1 MDSETQLKNGG
12 VELSPDLT
20 PEQWVQRLTD
30 LHETSMSELR
40 KLNRHYDLD
49 QPLSYMHPELWLEV
63 SERIKP
69 VLIAWPQIVVDSI
82 EERLDVTGFRFDN
95 STDGRDDKRLWDWW
109 QANNLDEGSEQVHLE
124 ALISG
129 RSFMIVGSRED
140 DKTVPLITVES
151 PLQMFA
157 DFDPQT
163 RKVRAAI
170 KRWVDGT
177 EQFTTLYLP
186 DSTTRYGITGNGALE
201 VIGTP
206 DEHELGVVPVVPFV
220 NRGRMT
226 RLDKSDHLTT
236 PGRSELAPILPLSDA
251 ACKIATDMMV
261 AAETVAIPSRY
272 AFGLSKDDFQDKN
285 GNPVSPWRTVLGK
298 LLTHEDKDIKVG
310 QWPSADL
317 GNFHNTINALAQIV
331 AAVASLPPHYLGFTT
346 DNPASA
352 DAIRSNEG
360 RLVKRAERKQVSF
373 GESHEQVMS
382 LAERII
388 DGEWNAS
395 ARRLE
400 TRWRDASTPTISQA
414 ADAVQKLVASKV
426 IPIEQAR
433 EDLGYTEGQRLRM
446 DAWDKAR
453 TARVADAMLFGSA
466 AGANELTPPP
476 PVAPPVVTPTAMPMA
491 GMATKG
497 MHSDM
502 PLPGA

>member
-1 MDSETQLKNGG
+1 M
-12 VELSPDLT
+12 ELSLTLT
-20 PEQWVQRLTD
+20 PEQWVRLLTD
-30 LHETSMSELR
+30 RHENSMPEL
-40 KLNRHYDLD
+40 KKVNRHYDLD

-69 VLIAWPQIVVDSI
+69 VLIAWPQVVVDSI
-82 EERLDVTGFRFDN
+82 EERLDVIGFRFDN
-95 STDGRDDKRLWDWW
+95 STDGRDDARLWDWW

-124 ALISG
+124 ALIAG
-129 RSFMIVGSRED
+129 RAFEIVGTRED

-151 PLQMFA
+151 PLQVFA

-163 RKVRAAI
+163 RKVRAAL
-170 KRWVDGT
+170 KRWRDGN
-177 EQFTTLYLP
+177 EQFVTLYLP
-186 DSTTRYGITGNGALE
+186 DSTTRYQRTGTTALE
-201 VIGTP
+201 VINV
-206 DEHELGVVPVVPFV
+206 DRHQLGVVPVVPFV

-226 RLDKSDHLTT
+226 KLDRSEQIME
-236 PGRSELAPILPLSDA
+236 PGRSELSPILPLSDA

-272 AFGLSKDDFQDKN
+272 AFGLSKDEFVDKN
-285 GNPVSPWRTVLGK
+285 GNPVSPWRTILGK
-298 LLTHEDKDIKVG
+298 LLTHEDKDIVVG

-317 GNFHNTINALAQIV
+317 GNFHNTLNELARIV

-352 DAIRSNEG
+352 DAIRSNEA

-388 DGEWNAS
+388 DGEWNIN

-433 EDLGYTEGQRLRM
+433 EDLGYTEGARKRM
-446 DAWDKAR
+446 DAWDAAR
-453 TARVADAMLFGSA
+453 TEREANAMLFGSA
-466 AGANELTPPP
+466 VGADQIAHAAELVAAPAAA
-476 PVAPPVVTPTAMPMA
+476 PVAPSAA
-491 GMATKG
+491 SMATKG
-497 MHSDM
+497 MHSDSM
-502 PLPGA
+502 PHSGM

>member
-1 MDSETQLKNGG
+1 

-20 PEQWVQRLTD
+20 SEQWVQMLARRHDT
-30 LHETSMSELR
+30 EMPELR
-40 KLNRHYDLD
+40 KFNRHYDLV

-69 VLIAWPQIVVDSI
+69 VLIAWPMVVIDSV
-82 EERLDVTGFRFDN
+82 EERLDVIGFRFDN
-95 STDGRDDKRLWDWW
+95 STDGRDDSTLWDWW

-129 RSFMIVGSRED
+129 RSFVIVGTRED
-140 DKTVPLITVES
+140 DQTVPLITAES
-151 PLQMFA
+151 PLQVFA

-163 RKVRAAI
+163 RKVRAAL
-170 KRWVDGT
+170 KHWADRN
-177 EQFTTLYLP
+177 EQFSTLYLP
-186 DSTTRYGITGNGALE
+186 NSTTRYRTAGNGELE
-201 VIGTP
+201 LIGF
-206 DEHELGVVPVVPFV
+206 DEHGLGVVPVVPFV

-226 RLDKSDHLTT
+226 QLDRSDQITS
-236 PGRSELAPILPLSDA
+236 PGRSELVPILPLSDA

-272 AFGLSKDDFQDKN
+272 AFGLSKDDFFDKN
-285 GNPVSPWRTVLGK
+285 GNPVSPWKTVLGK

-317 GNFHNTINALAQIV
+317 GNFHNTINSLAEIV
-331 AAVASLPPHYLGFTT
+331 AAVASLPPHYLGRAT
-346 DNPASA
+346 DNPSSA
-352 DAIRSNEG
+352 DAIRSNEA
-360 RLVKRAERKQVSF
+360 RLVKRCERKQVSF
-373 GESHEQVMS
+373 GESWEQVMS
-382 LAERII
+382 LSERII
-388 DGEWNAS
+388 DGEWNPD

-433 EDLGYTEGQRLRM
+433 EDLGYTEGARKRM

-453 TARVADAMLFGSA
+453 TAREADAMLFGSA

-476 PVAPPVVTPTAMPMA
+476 APVVAPVAAPMMTPSKMPM
-491 GMATKG
+491 GTPG
-497 MHSDM
+497 MHQ
-502 PLPGA
+502 GV